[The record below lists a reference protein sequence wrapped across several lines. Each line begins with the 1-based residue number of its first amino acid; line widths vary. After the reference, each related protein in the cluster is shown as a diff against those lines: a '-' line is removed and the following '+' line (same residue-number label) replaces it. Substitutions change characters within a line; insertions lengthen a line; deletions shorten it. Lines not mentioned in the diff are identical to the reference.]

1 MNENT
6 DLLQPRSASS
16 GDGGTHGS
24 SGEPVA
30 PMPHLVLA
38 LSLRFVLIL
47 LMGVG
52 LHLAGQSLLWTDL
65 GIIAVDAITLAT
77 LAHLMRGEGRRLRD
91 LYVPTGGADIAWG
104 LLFSVI
110 IIVGFFVS
118 SILAN
123 LSSITVPRPPSPRIS
138 YPRYGSVL
146 SLSPLC
152 R

>member
-16 GDGGTHGS
+16 GDGDTHGG
-24 SGEPVA
+24 SGEPIA
-30 PMPHLVLA
+30 PMPHLALA

-47 LMGVG
+47 LMGVC

-104 LLFSVI
+104 LLFSLI

-118 SILAN
+118 TVLAN
-123 LSSITVPRPPSPRIS
+123 LIVYHGIPPDPRVS
-138 YPRYGSVL
+138 YPRCGSAL
-146 SLSPLC
+146 LPLPLC